1 MKKKTLK
8 IGLYSIVM
16 SIIAVAVVIGINL
29 FVNSLPTD
37 KTKFDTTPEEIYSLS
52 EQSTQIAE
60 SIKEDVTIY
69 LLASETEKDTSLYEF
84 LERYAAQNEHIK
96 VVLKDPVLY
105 PNFAKDYTDEDV
117 SSNSVI
123 VSGEK
128 RGKYIAYTDIYVTD
142 YSMNYSTYQYEST
155 SSFDGENC
163 ITSALDYVT
172 SEELPVVYRLTG
184 HGEEAIS
191 DYSSQIEKTI
201 SNENISL
208 TDLSLV
214 KEGKVPEDAAAVL
227 IFAPQKDISEDEL
240 QMLRDYGENGGKLF
254 VLTDFITAEQVN
266 LKALLADYGMEPV
279 EGIVLEANKGYYYQY
294 QTYLLPVFSS
304 HEITKPLLG
313 NYQILL
319 GNAQAVKETED
330 KPDNVTVTS
339 LLETSDQAY
348 SKLDGVN
355 ITTYEKESGDIDG
368 PFYLAAAAVLTG
380 DETTSQM
387 VYIPSTAFLADQI
400 NTLVSGANHDFFM
413 NSLEW
418 LCDREET
425 ISIRA
430 KSLDAEKLSISEQT
444 ALTWE
449 IILMGVIPAALLIF
463 GGMVVY
469 RRRK

>member
-1 MKKKTLK
+1 M
-8 IGLYSIVM
+8 
-16 SIIAVAVVIGINL
+16 
-29 FVNSLPTD
+29 
-37 KTKFDTTPEEIYSLS
+37 
-52 EQSTQIAE
+52 
-60 SIKEDVTIY
+60 
-69 LLASETEKDTSLYEF
+69 YEF
-84 LERYAAQNEHIK
+84 LERNAAQNEHIK

-266 LKALLADYGMEPV
+266 LKVLLADYGMEPI

-368 PFYLAAAAVLTG
+368 PFYLAAAAVLTW

-418 LCDREET
+418 LCDREKT

-444 ALTWE
+444 ALNWE

>member
-1 MKKKTLK
+1 
-8 IGLYSIVM
+8 
-16 SIIAVAVVIGINL
+16 
-29 FVNSLPTD
+29 
-37 KTKFDTTPEEIYSLS
+37 
-52 EQSTQIAE
+52 
-60 SIKEDVTIY
+60 
-69 LLASETEKDTSLYEF
+69 
-84 LERYAAQNEHIK
+84 
-96 VVLKDPVLY
+96 
-105 PNFAKDYTDEDV
+105 
-117 SSNSVI
+117 
-123 VSGEK
+123 
-128 RGKYIAYTDIYVTD
+128 
-142 YSMNYSTYQYEST
+142 MNYSTYQYEST

-184 HGEEAIS
+184 HGEESVS

-240 QMLRDYGENGGKLF
+240 QMLRDYWESGGKLF

-330 KPDNVTVTS
+330 KPDNVTVTA

-418 LCDREET
+418 LCDREEI

-444 ALTWE
+444 ALNWE

>member
-1 MKKKTLK
+1 
-8 IGLYSIVM
+8 
-16 SIIAVAVVIGINL
+16 
-29 FVNSLPTD
+29 
-37 KTKFDTTPEEIYSLS
+37 
-52 EQSTQIAE
+52 
-60 SIKEDVTIY
+60 
-69 LLASETEKDTSLYEF
+69 
-84 LERYAAQNEHIK
+84 
-96 VVLKDPVLY
+96 
-105 PNFAKDYTDEDV
+105 
-117 SSNSVI
+117 
-123 VSGEK
+123 
-128 RGKYIAYTDIYVTD
+128 
-142 YSMNYSTYQYEST
+142 
-155 SSFDGENC
+155 
-163 ITSALDYVT
+163 
-172 SEELPVVYRLTG
+172 
-184 HGEEAIS
+184 
-191 DYSSQIEKTI
+191 
-201 SNENISL
+201 
-208 TDLSLV
+208 
-214 KEGKVPEDAAAVL
+214 
-227 IFAPQKDISEDEL
+227 
-240 QMLRDYGENGGKLF
+240 MLRDYGENGGKLF

-266 LKALLADYGMEPV
+266 LKALLADYGMEPI

-444 ALTWE
+444 ALNWE